1 MIRAVTLKNLIDCPL
16 MVLTTMRYLSLLL
29 LTANGGVF
37 MAGAVKQI
45 SKKSEGEPKQFY
57 LLLNAREILQAF
69 GSSYLKHK
77 KISANSD
84 TACQFSWQ
92 CSNTEEQNDP
102 NLENAYF

>member
-1 MIRAVTLKNLIDCPL
+1 
-16 MVLTTMRYLSLLL
+16 
-29 LTANGGVF
+29 

-45 SKKSEGEPKQFY
+45 SKKSEGELKQFY

-77 KISANSD
+77 KISTNSD
-84 TACQFSWQ
+84 TACQFSWER
-92 CSNTEEQNDP
+92 SNTEEQNDP